1 MMGPTEV
8 DVVEARHAP
17 AGVAGSIPV
26 PASKSLTQRGLVAAA
41 LAGRGSAVRHALDAE
56 DPRLLFEALRRAG
69 FQLAWNGDVISARG
83 RKPVAHASLNMGN
96 NGTGARFLVALLA
109 SLPGTWVVD
118 GSTRLRLRPI
128 APLVEA
134 LRWLGAK
141 IEPTGGPTLALPLR
155 IEGGPLVGGQVS
167 VDASASSQF
176 VSALLLLGATVS
188 GGVSVR
194 VPAPPPSRP
203 YVELT
208 LEVLR
213 AFGASPQAGED
224 GRNFAVAGG
233 GLTAAEFDVEG
244 DWSAAAFPLAAAA
257 VVGGEVEVVGVR
269 RDSHQGDAAALDLLA
284 RTGCVVRA
292 STRGVVLAGPA
303 KGALEAD
310 LRDTPDLFPALA
322 VVVAAVGGKLTGLAS
337 LAGKESDR
345 LAEMTRHLAALGFA
359 IETGAG
365 WFAGTGGIPR
375 RRGGEPID
383 PSNDHRIAMALAV
396 AGCAVPGVRVLN
408 PGCVAKSWPEF
419 WAAWRR
425 IVPAA
430 S

>member
-257 VVGGEVEVVGVR
+257 VV
-269 RDSHQGDAAALDLLA
+269 
-284 RTGCVVRA
+284 RA

>member
-1 MMGPTEV
+1 MGPAEV

-17 AGVAGSIPV
+17 AGVSGSIPV

-41 LAGRGSAVRHALDAE
+41 LAGRGSVVRHALDAE
-56 DPRLLFEALRRAG
+56 DPRLLFEALRLAG
-69 FQLAWNGDVISARG
+69 FRLAWDGDVISAQG
-83 RKPVAHASLNMGN
+83 REAVTHASLDMGN
-96 NGTGARFLVALLA
+96 NGTGARFLLALLA

-118 GSTRLRLRPI
+118 GSERLRQRPL

-134 LRWLGAK
+134 LRRLGAK
-141 IEPTGGPTLALPLR
+141 IEPVDGSALALPLR
-155 IEGGPLVGGQVS
+155 IDGQPIVGGQVS
-167 VDASASSQF
+167 VDALASSQF
-176 VSALLLLGATVS
+176 VSALLFLGAAVS

-194 VPAPPPSRP
+194 APAPPPSRP

-208 LEVLR
+208 LDVLR
-213 AFGASPQAGED
+213 WFGARLEVGED
-224 GRNFAVAGG
+224 GKSFAVAGG
-233 GLTAAEFDVEG
+233 GLTPAQLEVEG

-257 VVGGEVEVVGVR
+257 VAGGEVEVVGVR
-269 RDSHQGDAAALDLLA
+269 LGSHQGDAAVVDLLA

-303 KGALEAD
+303 KGPLEAD

-322 VVVAAVGGKLTGLAS
+322 VVVAAVGGKLTGLAG

-345 LAEMTRHLAALGFA
+345 LAVMTRHLAALGFTV
-359 IETGAG
+359 ETGAG
-365 WFAGTGGIPR
+365 RFAGAGGIPR
-375 RRGGEPID
+375 RRSGKPLD
-383 PSNDHRIAMALAV
+383 PAADHRVAMALAV
-396 AGCAVPGVRVLN
+396 AGCAVPGVRISN

-419 WAAWRR
+419 WSAWQR

-430 S
+430 A